1 MNKYVYLWQWQR
13 GIARAGVACDR
24 VKFCGLIS
32 TPMRRECMATI
43 DEQLQT
49 YRAALADAQT
59 KGDQA
64 IARKLEQ
71 QVKELEAYQQRHPEA
86 ADAPSPLEVFCDLN
100 PSNINCRVYDD

>member
-1 MNKYVYLWQWQR
+1 
-13 GIARAGVACDR
+13 
-24 VKFCGLIS
+24 
-32 TPMRRECMATI
+32 MASI
-43 DEQLQT
+43 HEQLQS
-49 YRAALADAQT
+49 YRAELSEAQS

-71 QVKELEAYQQRHPEA
+71 RIQELEEYQQRHPEA

>member
-1 MNKYVYLWQWQR
+1 M
-13 GIARAGVACDR
+13 
-24 VKFCGLIS
+24 S
-32 TPMRRECMATI
+32 TI

-49 YRAALADAQT
+49 YRAALAAAEA
-59 KGDQA
+59 KGDGA

-71 QVKELEAYQQRHPEA
+71 QLRELEEYEKRHPEA